1 MFGVCRRGTAP
12 RKDGIVMA
20 KLYYQG
26 HGSFRITAQSGYT
39 IYVDPYAGDG
49 YDVPADL
56 ILVTHHHSDHDQVSL
71 VAQKTETRV
80 ITPREALQEKGY
92 LRRVPVGE
100 ILLSSVEAYNDK
112 HSRSECVGYV
122 IEVDSVSVYAA
133 GDTSFT
139 QDMSRVLPWLH
150 LDYALLPID
159 GIYNMNAAQAAAC
172 AKTIGARHTIP
183 IHMKPGH
190 LFDPKIART
199 FDAPGALIVPAGKTI
214 TLTPAT

>member
-1 MFGVCRRGTAP
+1 
-12 RKDGIVMA
+12 MA
-20 KLYYQG
+20 KLLYQG
-26 HGSFRITAQSGYT
+26 HGSYRITTGEGKV
-39 IYVDPYAGDG
+39 IYVDPFAGEG
-49 YDVPADL
+49 YDLPADGVLITHGHYDHNKLDLVTQKPGCQVITHQEALEGGRYRTFPLCGTEVEAVPA
-56 ILVTHHHSDHDQVSL
+56 
-71 VAQKTETRV
+71 
-80 ITPREALQEKGY
+80 
-92 LRRVPVGE
+92 
-100 ILLSSVEAYNDK
+100 YNK
-112 HSRSECVGYV
+112 NHKKEECVGY
-122 IEVDSVSVYAA
+122 ILRVDGVTIYAA